1 MIQQKNIQQK
11 LNNAVKNSFRK
22 KKLWKNGK
30 SILIIMMHLLIR
42 ILLFIQL
49 IKPDIAVRLLTTGC
63 LSRIIQIIGSIC
75 APLTWNLPNIIKDTP
90 HLLDLTDDISKTN
103 LLDKLILAL
112 FNIDKM
118 FPNTDNERGIETA
131 CSLDSSYSKNP
142 STECIMKVLEICFLN
157 NKSRFGNIYLL

>member
-1 MIQQKNIQQK
+1 M
-11 LNNAVKNSFRK
+11 
-22 KKLWKNGK
+22 
-30 SILIIMMHLLIR
+30 
-42 ILLFIQL
+42 
-49 IKPDIAVRLLTTGC
+49 
-63 LSRIIQIIGSIC
+63 
-75 APLTWNLPNIIKDTP
+75 
-90 HLLDLTDDISKTN
+90 LDLTDDISKTN